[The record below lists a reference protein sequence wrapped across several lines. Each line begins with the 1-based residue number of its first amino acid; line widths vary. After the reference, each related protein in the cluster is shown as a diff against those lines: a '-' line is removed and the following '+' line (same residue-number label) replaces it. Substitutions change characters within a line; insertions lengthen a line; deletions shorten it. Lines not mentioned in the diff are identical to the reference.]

1 MNLNQLHD
9 NPGAQVH
16 RRRARFAQDWA
27 SSAAGGKGQRRVGK
41 SIHGFEG
48 GQTPLHRR
56 LPKRGFKSLF
66 GRDFAIVNL
75 GRIQAAI
82 DAGLL
87 KGKQTLTGAD
97 LHEAGLVGASRDGVR
112 LLAKGG
118 LKAKV
123 NFEVAGAS
131 SSAVEAVKKAG
142 GSVTTTYKK
151 TVHLNKKGEAGK
163 RLQRRQKAGKSG
175 GWLAW
180 LFLF

>member
-9 NPGAQVH
+9 NSGARKVH
-16 RRRARFAQDWA
+16 TRVGRG
-27 SSAAGGKGQRRVGK
+27 SSSGLGKQCGRGGKGQTARVGK
-41 SIHGFEG
+41 AIHGFEG

-56 LPKRGFKSLF
+56 LPKRGFNNLF

-82 DAGLL
+82 EAGLL
-87 KGKQTLTGAD
+87 KGNDTLTGAD

-118 LKAKV
+118 LKSKV

-131 SSAVEAVKKAG
+131 SSAV
-142 GSVTTTYKK
+142 
-151 TVHLNKKGEAGK
+151 
-163 RLQRRQKAGKSG
+163 
-175 GWLAW
+175 
-180 LFLF
+180 